1 MKRGCKVNSKQLEL
15 RVHVILLIIGLLV
28 FIWSYID
35 HRLTFGWILLS
46 VPIITVALVFILT
59 YKRFTFTTLIYVI
72 GFFWACLLMVGAKY
86 TYTYVPLF
94 DSLSEAF
101 GLTRNYYDRVAH
113 FAQGFVPFL
122 IFREY
127 LIRNQILANR
137 KLTTLIVIVLVLGF
151 SASWE
156 LLEYTTA
163 ELSGMS
169 QSFILDMQGDIWDT
183 QLDMLSALIGAVAS
197 WLLLGKLHMRMVINK
212 MQK

>member
-1 MKRGCKVNSKQLEL
+1 MNSNRLEH
-15 RVHVILLIIGLLV
+15 RVHVFLLILGLLV
-28 FIWSYID
+28 FVWSYVD

-46 VPIITVALVFILT
+46 VPIIMVASLFVLT

-94 DSLSEAF
+94 DSLSEAL

-127 LIRNQILANR
+127 LIRNHILANR

-197 WLLLGKLHMRMVINK
+197 ILLLGKLHMRMIISK

>member
-1 MKRGCKVNSKQLEL
+1 MDNNRNERRL
-15 RVHVILLIIGLLV
+15 HIFLLIIGLLV
-28 FIWSYID
+28 FVWSYVD
-35 HRLTFGWILLS
+35 HKLTFGWILLS
-46 VPIITVALVFILT
+46 VPIIIVSMLFIFT
-59 YKRFTFTTLIYVI
+59 YKRFTFTTLIYII

-86 TYTYVPLF
+86 TYTYVPIF

-127 LIRNQILANR
+127 LMRKGILSNR
-137 KLTTLIVIVLVLGF
+137 KSTTLIVIGLVLAF

-156 LLEYTTA
+156 LLEYSTA
-163 ELSGMS
+163 ELSGKS

-183 QLDMLSALIGAVAS
+183 QLDMLSAIVGAITS
-197 WLLLGKLHMRMVINK
+197 WLILGKYHLGLIEEK
-212 MQK
+212 MKKQNNQ

>member
-1 MKRGCKVNSKQLEL
+1 MNTRQLEL
-15 RVHVILLIIGLLV
+15 RVHVILLILGLLV
-28 FIWSYID
+28 FIWSYVD

-46 VPIITVALVFILT
+46 VPIITVATVFILT

-72 GFFWACLLMVGAKY
+72 GFLWACLLMVGAKY

-137 KLTTLIVIVLVLGF
+137 QLTTLIVIVLVLGF

-183 QLDMLSALIGAVAS
+183 QLDMLSALVGAVAS

>member
-1 MKRGCKVNSKQLEL
+1 MNSNRLEHKA
-15 RVHVILLIIGLLV
+15 HVILLVLGLLV
-28 FIWSYID
+28 FVWSYVD

-46 VPIITVALVFILT
+46 VPIITVATVFILT

-94 DSLSEAF
+94 DSLSETF

-197 WLLLGKLHMRMVINK
+197 WLVFGKYHLRLIKDK
-212 MQK
+212 MK

>member
-1 MKRGCKVNSKQLEL
+1 MNSKQLEH
-15 RVHVILLIIGLLV
+15 RVHVILLVLGLLV
-28 FIWSYID
+28 FVWSYID

-46 VPIITVALVFILT
+46 VPIITVASIFVLT
-59 YKRFTFTTLIYVI
+59 YKCFTFTTLIYVI

-94 DSLSEAF
+94 DSLSEVF

-127 LIRNQILANR
+127 LIRNKFLANR

-156 LLEYTTA
+156 LLEYTTS

-169 QSFILDMQGDIWDT
+169 QSFVLDMQGDVWDT
-183 QLDMLSALIGAVAS
+183 QLDMLSALIGAIVS
-197 WLLLGKLHMRMVINK
+197 WLILGKYHLRRIEDK
-212 MQK
+212 MK

>member
-1 MKRGCKVNSKQLEL
+1 VNSKQLEL
-15 RVHVILLIIGLLV
+15 RTHVILLIIGLLV
-28 FIWSYID
+28 LIWSYID

-113 FAQGFVPFL
+113 FAQGFVPYL

-127 LIRNQILANR
+127 LIRKRYLSNR

-151 SASWE
+151 AASWE

-183 QLDMLSALIGAVAS
+183 QLDMLSALIGAVTS
-197 WLLLGKLHMRMVINK
+197 WLILGKYHLRLIEDK
-212 MQK
+212 MK